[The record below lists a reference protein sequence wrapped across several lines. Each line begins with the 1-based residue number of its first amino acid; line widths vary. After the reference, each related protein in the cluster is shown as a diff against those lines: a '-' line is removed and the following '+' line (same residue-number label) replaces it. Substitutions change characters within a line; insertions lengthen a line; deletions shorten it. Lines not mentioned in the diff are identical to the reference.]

1 MTSGRSYYYWKDNNP
16 VNVDRDGTQTCFVTG
31 ENIPTNETA
40 YWTSEFDAWIC
51 ERGYQM
57 IMNAYSTGELSK
69 EWEIIYGE
77 WYVKD
82 ETISGRQKDWSAWD
96 NAGLYDDN
104 I

>member
-1 MTSGRSYYYWKDNNP
+1 MTSGGSYYYWKGNHP
-16 VNVDRDGTQTCFVTG
+16 VNVDRDGTQTCFITG
-31 ENIPTNETA
+31 ENIPMSETA
-40 YWTSEFDAWIC
+40 YWTSEFDSWIC

-57 IMNAYSTGELSK
+57 IMNAHSTGELTK

-82 ETISGRQKDWSAWD
+82 ETISGRDWSPWD